1 MKIKSPA
8 GQVTR
13 DFRLEIK
20 ADDVAENGTF
30 KGYGSVFGVVDSY
43 REIVDPG
50 AFAESLAEI
59 KAKGRQ
65 VPVLWQHQ
73 STQPIGGYTSLYEDA
88 TGLYVEGELDI
99 EDDPVAKT
107 AWTKLKKGRVTG
119 LSIGFYVREDSYDRV
134 ERVTH
139 LKKLDLLEVSLVT
152 FPACDPARVE
162 SVKAGQIVRQAF
174 SEGRLPS
181 MQDLEA
187 YLREAGASKSVAAGI
202 TGRGLRAMLRGEP
215 EGDSVNHPPAELKS
229 LTEALAGFKLPSF

>member
-1 MKIKSPA
+1 MRVKSPA

-13 DFRLEIK
+13 DFRLEVK
-20 ADDVAENGTF
+20 AADVTDSGTF

-50 AFAESLAEI
+50 AFTESLAEI
-59 KAKGRQ
+59 RAKGRQ

-73 STQPIGGYTSLYEDA
+73 SSQVIGGYTSLYEDA

-99 EDDPVAKT
+99 EDDPLAKT
-107 AWTKLKKGRVTG
+107 AWGKLKKGRVTG

-162 SVKAGQIVRQAF
+162 SIKAGHAVRQAF
-174 SEGRLPS
+174 SEGKLPS
-181 MQDLEA
+181 MPDLEA
-187 YLREAGASKSVAAGI
+187 FLREAGASKSVATGI
-202 TGRGLRAMLRGEP
+202 TGRGLRSMLRGEP
-215 EGDSVNHPPAELKS
+215 VGETVDTAPAEMKGIAD
-229 LTEALAGFKLPSF
+229 ALRGFTLPKF